1 MKIRRNQL
9 ILIIAVISVIGYI
22 YMQRTE
28 RYTTEESK
36 NDLINYIKIHEV
48 PDTVFVLG
56 VIESIGGVSDELKT
70 QIIDEVD
77 KGDLG
82 DQNKMI
88 ELIKKI

>member
-9 ILIIAVISVIGYI
+9 ILIIAVISAIGYI
-22 YMQRTE
+22 YTQRTE
-28 RYTTEESK
+28 RYTREESK
-36 NDLINYIKIHEV
+36 NDLIDYIRIHEV
-48 PDTVFVLG
+48 PDTIFVSG
-56 VIESIGGVSDELKT
+56 VIETIGGVSDELKT

>member
-1 MKIRRNQL
+1 MKIRRNQI
-9 ILIIAVISVIGYI
+9 ILIVAVISVIGYI
-22 YMQRTE
+22 FMRRTE

-36 NDLINYIKIHEV
+36 NDLIKYIRIHEV
-48 PDTVFVLG
+48 PDTVFVLK
-56 VIESIGGVSDELKT
+56 VIDSMGGVSDELKT